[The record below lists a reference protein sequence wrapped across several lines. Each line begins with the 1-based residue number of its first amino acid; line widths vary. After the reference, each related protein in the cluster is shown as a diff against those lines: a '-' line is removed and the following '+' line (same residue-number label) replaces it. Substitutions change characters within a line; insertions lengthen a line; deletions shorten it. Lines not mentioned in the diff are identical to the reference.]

1 METESIAKILTEGG
15 VTIGIL
21 ALAISAIVWLVRYI
35 IKKGEEEAARNR
47 EQHEKNMEKMM
58 VTLDKIAGVM
68 DRIDAR
74 LDAIEKKVAA

>member
-47 EQHEKNMEKMM
+47 EQHEKNMEK
-58 VTLDKIAGVM
+58 VIGILDRIVSTLDHM
-68 DRIDAR
+68 DTR
-74 LDAIEKKVAA
+74 LEAIEKARAA